1 MEGVLER
8 IDPSHPH
15 HQNRSMNFATPTA
28 LWWALLA
35 LPIVVFYILKIRMR
49 RIPVSTIMFWQQ
61 VFEEK
66 QPRSLWQTLRHWLS
80 LLLQLVFLCL
90 LVGALTDPFFASE
103 ERSRRRLVVV
113 LDNSASMQA
122 ADVRPNRFAA
132 ARHAAGELI
141 NSLRVRDEMA
151 IISAGTQPRV
161 VCGLTGHQRTL
172 RDALQTVEPTD
183 GTTAVAEAV
192 AVARRLLE
200 GHENAKVVIL
210 SDGCFDGAGQMQ
222 GDDLILQKF
231 GSGANNLA
239 ITRFQVRRSLLDP
252 IGYQVFVEV
261 RNFGEDD
268 IDTRLELTLD
278 DEIVDVIPL
287 KLPAGETWT
296 RVFDHTSAAGGE
308 LRAEIEHADALAV
321 DNTAVAILP
330 TRNRIPVLLVSPGH
344 LFLERVLVANPLVD
358 LKVAAQ
364 PPSRVDPGTIVVYH
378 RQTPAVVPDGHV
390 LFIEPD
396 SNTDLWETGDVI
408 EQPIVATQDKEHS
421 LMAHVRLD
429 NVLLPEARRLTPQPG
444 AHVLVASAAEDPL
457 YFWIDRPQG
466 DVLVLSV
473 NLDRGDL
480 PLRTA
485 FPILMTN
492 ALNWFTGDKGEL
504 QAASAAGDVAAI
516 DASSLF
522 NVGEPPARA
531 AVSASDIGA
540 DAGTLTN
547 KSIEQA
553 VNERRE
559 LLLQAPDGAEIT
571 VTALGGIATIG
582 PLDQCGIWT
591 LSPRQQGSASRE
603 VASTGKAGTAT
614 IRIACNLS
622 NPQESNLHP
631 PETEGTDSIQTLH
644 AGLGGKPIW
653 FYLALAACALVAARP
668 LPATLDY

>member
-1 MEGVLER
+1 
-8 IDPSHPH
+8 
-15 HQNRSMNFATPTA
+15 MNFATPTA

-35 LPIVVFYILKIRMR
+35 APIVVFYILKIRMR

-80 LLLQLVFLCL
+80 LLLQLVFLFL

-103 ERSRRRLVVV
+103 ERSRRRLVIV
-113 LDNSASMQA
+113 LDNSASMRA
-122 ADVRPNRFAA
+122 ADVQPDRFAA
-132 ARHAAGELI
+132 ARNAAEELI
-141 NSLRVRDEMA
+141 GSLRVKDEMA
-151 IISAGTQPRV
+151 LISAGTQPRV

-172 RDALQTVEPTD
+172 RDALRTIEPTD
-183 GTTAVAEAV
+183 GTTAVVQAV
-192 AVARRLLE
+192 EVARRLLK
-200 GHENAKVVIL
+200 GHENGKVVIL
-210 SDGCFDGAGQMQ
+210 SDGCFEGAETLS
-222 GDDLILQKF
+222 GDDLLLQRF
-231 GSGANNLA
+231 GGDAANVA

-261 RNFGEDD
+261 RNLGEEE

-278 DEIVDVIPL
+278 EEIVDVIPL
-287 KLPAGETWT
+287 QLAAGEAWT
-296 RVFDHTSAAGGE
+296 RVFDQTSAAGGE
-308 LRAEIEHADALAV
+308 LRATVDHADSLAV

-330 TRNRIPVLLVSPGH
+330 TRDRIPVVLVSAGH

-358 LKVAAQ
+358 LKVVAE

-378 RQTPAVVPDGHV
+378 RQTPAEVPAGHV
-390 LFIEPD
+390 LFIEPEG
-396 SNTDLWETGDVI
+396 STDLWETGEVV
-408 EQPIVATQDKEHS
+408 EQPIVATQDKEHA

-429 NVLLPEARRLTPQPG
+429 NVLMPEARQLTPGTDAQ
-444 AHVLVASAAEDPL
+444 VLVASAAEDPL
-457 YFWIDRPQG
+457 YFAIDRPKG

-504 QAASAAGDVAAI
+504 QEASAAGDVAAI
-516 DASSLF
+516 DVSSL
-522 NVGEPPARA
+522 VDEDATPEPEGA
-531 AVSASDIGA
+531 AAAEDGDDPGSEQSE
-540 DAGTLTN
+540 
-547 KSIEQA
+547 SIVEA
-553 VNERRE
+553 VDERRE
-559 LLLQAPDGAEIT
+559 FLLTAPNGDETT

-582 PLDQCGIWT
+582 PLDQCGIWRLT
-591 LSPRQQGSASRE
+591 AKEEGGAAGSGGVAEEEAGEPRG
-603 VASTGKAGTAT
+603 

-622 NPQESNLHP
+622 NPQESNLRP
-631 PETEGTDSIQTLH
+631 AETEATGSIQTLH

-653 FYLALAACALVAARP
+653 FYLALVACALVATEWYLYQRRWI
-668 LPATLDY
+668 T